1 MRYSTFMTSVEQAA
15 GHYARGSRARER
27 ITRGEAEDIA
37 LFLLRSALTSA
48 PEPAEAFER
57 DDFIRRVAE
66 PEGVDEE
73 TRGARAQRT
82 TLRCSPPWPDADA
95 RP

>member
-1 MRYSTFMTSVEQAA
+1 MRYSTFMTTVEQAA

-66 PEGVDEE
+66 PEGVDVE
-73 TRGARAQRT
+73 TRGGRAQRT
-82 TLRCSPPWPDADA
+82 TAALLAPLA
-95 RP
+95 